1 MFYPLGLH
9 AESLSHKVRLGQSWL
24 QARLI
29 LKESRRPFFTRDSL
43 LLPFVHKYDSYG
55 EQNEIKKRP
64 SVCVCAIVSDT
75 DRQRKKERESI
86 EMVGCH
92 SEICL
97 EYIMKWTSEIVAN
110 RTWAFRSRD
119 VRRAQKGNDDEEE

>member
-1 MFYPLGLH
+1 MIPT
-9 AESLSHKVRLGQSWL
+9 ENRTK
-24 QARLI
+24 
-29 LKESRRPFFTRDSL
+29 SRND
-43 LLPFVHKYDSYG
+43 
-55 EQNEIKKRP
+55 Q
-64 SVCVCAIVSDT
+64 VCAIVSDT

-119 VRRAQKGNDDEEE
+119 VRRAQKGNDATTKKSNFHMMVRYKQTQNGTN